1 MKKNIIVIFAIL
13 IGNLFAFAQRHE
25 IGIQLGTSNLVG
37 DIGKTKYLNP
47 FPNNLDNISNEGIPF
62 YGAIMYRMNLNP
74 YQSLRFR
81 FAYNHLQFHDKYAQ
95 EYYRQNR
102 GLSGQNSLYELSAI
116 FDYNFLP
123 VNDEQR
129 SMLSPY
135 IFGGLS
141 GLFFSNTQIT
151 AVNDFYR
158 IGGVAINPETDVV
171 PDALIENGQE
181 DFKTN
186 FTYGKSATKF
196 SVAIPFGVGL
206 KYKFNYNWAIFG
218 EFMFRPTFTDDI
230 DYSKLETSSVSMTYN
245 KDIPASANSTKSLLQ
260 TEPFLTVAKQRV
272 DDYLKS
278 RNVGNINSKDWFNTI
293 SLGISYSFGRPP
305 CYCQDK

>member
-123 VNDEQR
+123 VNKEQK

-141 GLFFSNTQIT
+141 GIVYSSSQIT
-151 AVNDFYR
+151 AANDFKR
-158 IGGVAINPETDVV
+158 DALGKAINPNTEQDFDTDFV
-171 PDALIENGQE
+171 
-181 DFKTN
+181 
-186 FTYGKSATKF
+186 YGKSASKF
-196 SVAIPFGVGL
+196 SLAIPFGVGL

>member
-1 MKKNIIVIFAIL
+1 
-13 IGNLFAFAQRHE
+13 
-25 IGIQLGTSNLVG
+25 
-37 DIGKTKYLNP
+37 
-47 FPNNLDNISNEGIPF
+47 
-62 YGAIMYRMNLNP
+62 MYRMNLNP

-123 VNDEQR
+123 VNEEQK

-141 GLFFSNTQIT
+141 GIVYSSSQIT
-151 AVNDFYR
+151 AANDFKR
-158 IGGVAINPETDVV
+158 DAFGNAINPNTEQDFVTDFV
-171 PDALIENGQE
+171 
-181 DFKTN
+181 
-186 FTYGKSATKF
+186 YGKSASKF
-196 SVAIPFGVGL
+196 SLAIPFGVGL

>member
-1 MKKNIIVIFAIL
+1 M
-13 IGNLFAFAQRHE
+13 GNLFAFAQRHE

-47 FPNNLDNISNEGIPF
+47 FPNNMDNISNDGLPF
-62 YGAIMYRMNLNP
+62 YAALMYRMNFNP

-81 FAYNHLQFHDKYAQ
+81 FAYNHVQFNDKYAQ

-102 GLSGQNSLYELSAI
+102 GYSGTNSVYELSAI

-123 VNDEQR
+123 INDEQR

-151 AVNDFYR
+151 AVNDFNR
-158 IGGVAINPETDVV
+158 DASGNPITPTSD
-171 PDALIENGQE
+171 E
-181 DFKTN
+181 DFNTN
-186 FTYGKSATKF
+186 FTYGKRATKF

-218 EFMFRPTFTDDI
+218 ELMFRATFTDAI
-230 DYSKLETSSVSMTYN
+230 DYSKMDNSDVKKTYN
-245 KDIPASANSTKSLLQ
+245 RDILASANSTKSLLQ
-260 TEPFLTVAKQRV
+260 TEPYLTVSNQRV
-272 DDYLKS
+272 EDYLKA
-278 RNVGNINSKDWFNTI
+278 REVGNINSKDWVNTI
-293 SLGISYSFGRPP
+293 SLGISYSFGRPA

>member
-1 MKKNIIVIFAIL
+1 M
-13 IGNLFAFAQRHE
+13 GNLFAFAQRHE

-47 FPNNLDNISNEGIPF
+47 FPNNMDNISNDGLPF
-62 YGAIMYRMNLNP
+62 YAALMYRMNFNP

-81 FAYNHLQFHDKYAQ
+81 FAYNHVQFNDKYAQ

-102 GLSGQNSLYELSAI
+102 GYSGTNSVYELSAI

-151 AVNDFYR
+151 AVNDFNR
-158 IGGVAINPETDVV
+158 DASGNAITPTSD
-171 PDALIENGQE
+171 Q
-181 DFKTN
+181 DFNTN

-218 EFMFRPTFTDDI
+218 ELMFRATFTDAI
-230 DYSKLETSSVSMTYN
+230 DYSKMDNSDVKKIYIR
-245 KDIPASANSTKSLLQ
+245 DANSTKSLLQ
-260 TEPFLTVAKQRV
+260 TEPYLTVSDQRV
-272 DDYLKS
+272 EDYLKA
-278 RNVGNINSKDWFNTI
+278 REVGNINSKDWVNTI
-293 SLGISYSFGRPP
+293 SLGISYSFGRPA

>member
-62 YGAIMYRMNLNP
+62 YAALMYRMNFNP

-81 FAYNHLQFHDKYAQ
+81 FAYNHVQFNDKYAQ
-95 EYYRQNR
+95 EHYRQNR
-102 GLSGQNSLYELSAI
+102 GYSGTNSVYELSAI

-151 AVNDFYR
+151 AVNDFNR
-158 IGGVAINPETDVV
+158 DASGNAITPTSD
-171 PDALIENGQE
+171 Q
-181 DFKTN
+181 DFNTN

-218 EFMFRPTFTDDI
+218 ELMFRATFTDAI
-230 DYSKLETSSVSMTYN
+230 DYSKMDNSDVKKIYIR
-245 KDIPASANSTKSLLQ
+245 DANSTKSLLQ
-260 TEPFLTVAKQRV
+260 TEPYLTVSDQRV
-272 DDYLKS
+272 EDYLKA
-278 RNVGNINSKDWFNTI
+278 REVGNINSKDWVNTI
-293 SLGISYSFGRPP
+293 SLGISYSFGRPA

>member
-47 FPNNLDNISNEGIPF
+47 FPNNLDNISNEGI

-123 VNDEQR
+123 VNEEQK

-141 GLFFSNTQIT
+141 GIVYSSSQIT
-151 AVNDFYR
+151 AANDFNR
-158 IGGVAINPETDVV
+158 DAFGDAINPNTEQDFVTDFV
-171 PDALIENGQE
+171 
-181 DFKTN
+181 
-186 FTYGKSATKF
+186 YGKSASKF
-196 SVAIPFGVGL
+196 SLAIPFGVGL

-245 KDIPASANSTKSLLQ
+245 KDILASANSTKSLLQ

>member
-1 MKKNIIVIFAIL
+1 M
-13 IGNLFAFAQRHE
+13 GNLFAFAQRHE

-47 FPNNLDNISNEGIPF
+47 FPNNMDNISNDGLPF
-62 YGAIMYRMNLNP
+62 YAALMYRMNFNP

-81 FAYNHLQFHDKYAQ
+81 FAYNHVQFNDKYAQ

-102 GLSGQNSLYELSAI
+102 GYSDTNSVYELSAI

-186 FTYGKSATKF
+186 FTYGKRATKF

-218 EFMFRPTFTDDI
+218 ELMFRATFTDAI
-230 DYSKLETSSVSMTYN
+230 DYSKMDNSDVKKIYN
-245 KDIPASANSTKSLLQ
+245 RDILASANSTKSLLQ
-260 TEPFLTVAKQRV
+260 TEPYLTVSDQRV
-272 DDYLKS
+272 EDYLKA
-278 RNVGNINSKDWFNTI
+278 REVGNINSKDWVNTI
-293 SLGISYSFGRPP
+293 SLGISYSFGRPA

>member
-1 MKKNIIVIFAIL
+1 M
-13 IGNLFAFAQRHE
+13 GNLFAFAQRHE

-47 FPNNLDNISNEGIPF
+47 FPNNMNNISNDELPF
-62 YGAIMYRMNLNP
+62 YAALMYRMNFNP

-81 FAYNHLQFHDKYAQ
+81 FAYNHVQFNDKYAQ

-102 GLSGQNSLYELSAI
+102 GYSGTNSVYELSAI

-151 AVNDFYR
+151 AVNDFNR
-158 IGGVAINPETDVV
+158 DASGNPITPTSD
-171 PDALIENGQE
+171 Q
-181 DFKTN
+181 DFNTN
-186 FTYGKSATKF
+186 FTYGKRATKF

-218 EFMFRPTFTDDI
+218 ELMFRATFTDAI
-230 DYSKLETSSVSMTYN
+230 DYSKMDNSDVKKIYN
-245 KDIPASANSTKSLLQ
+245 RDILASANSTKSLLQ
-260 TEPFLTVAKQRV
+260 TEPYLTVSNQRV
-272 DDYLKS
+272 EDYLKA
-278 RNVGNINSKDWFNTI
+278 REVGNINSKDWVNTI
-293 SLGISYSFGRPP
+293 SLGISYSFGRPA

>member
-1 MKKNIIVIFAIL
+1 M
-13 IGNLFAFAQRHE
+13 GNLFAFAQRHE

-47 FPNNLDNISNEGIPF
+47 FPNNMNNISNDGLPF
-62 YGAIMYRMNLNP
+62 YAAFMYRMNFNP

-81 FAYNHLQFHDKYAQ
+81 FAYNHVQFNDKYAQ

-102 GLSGQNSLYELSAI
+102 GYSGTNSVYELSAI

-151 AVNDFYR
+151 AVNDFNR
-158 IGGVAINPETDVV
+158 DSSGNAITPTSD
-171 PDALIENGQE
+171 E
-181 DFKTN
+181 DFNTN
-186 FTYGKSATKF
+186 FTYGKRATKF

-218 EFMFRPTFTDDI
+218 ELMFRATFTDAI
-230 DYSKLETSSVSMTYN
+230 DYSKMDNSDVKKIYN
-245 KDIPASANSTKSLLQ
+245 RDILASANSTKSLLQ
-260 TEPFLTVAKQRV
+260 TEPYLTVSDQRV
-272 DDYLKS
+272 EDYLKA
-278 RNVGNINSKDWFNTI
+278 REVGNINSKDWVNTI
-293 SLGISYSFGRPP
+293 SLGISYSFGRPA

>member
-1 MKKNIIVIFAIL
+1 M
-13 IGNLFAFAQRHE
+13 GNLFAFAQRHE

-47 FPNNLDNISNEGIPF
+47 MPNNLDNISNEGIPF
-62 YGAIMYRMNLNP
+62 YAAIMYRMNFNP

-81 FAYNHLQFHDKYAQ
+81 FAYNHVQFNDKYAQ

-102 GLSGQNSLYELSAI
+102 GYSDTNSVYELSAI

-151 AVNDFYR
+151 AVNDFNR
-158 IGGVAINPETDVV
+158 DSSGNAITPTSD
-171 PDALIENGQE
+171 E
-181 DFKTN
+181 DFNTN

-218 EFMFRPTFTDDI
+218 ELMFRATFTDAI
-230 DYSKLETSSVSMTYN
+230 DYSKLDNSDVKKIYN
-245 KDIPASANSTKSLLQ
+245 RDILASANSTKSLLQ
-260 TEPFLTVAKQRV
+260 TEPYLTVSDQRV
-272 DDYLKS
+272 EDYLKA
-278 RNVGNINSKDWFNTI
+278 REVGNINSKDWVNTI
-293 SLGISYSFGRPP
+293 SLGISYSFGRPA

>member
-1 MKKNIIVIFAIL
+1 M
-13 IGNLFAFAQRHE
+13 GNLFAFAQRHE

-47 FPNNLDNISNEGIPF
+47 FPNNMNNISNDGLPF
-62 YGAIMYRMNLNP
+62 YAALMYRMNFNP

-81 FAYNHLQFHDKYAQ
+81 FAYNHVQFNDKYAQ

-102 GLSGQNSLYELSAI
+102 GYSGTNSVYELSAI

-151 AVNDFYR
+151 AVNDFNR
-158 IGGVAINPETDVV
+158 DASGNAITPTSD
-171 PDALIENGQE
+171 Q
-181 DFKTN
+181 DFNTN

-218 EFMFRPTFTDDI
+218 ELMFRATFTDAI
-230 DYSKLETSSVSMTYN
+230 DYSKMDNSDVKKIYN
-245 KDIPASANSTKSLLQ
+245 RDANSTKSLLQ
-260 TEPFLTVAKQRV
+260 TEPYLTVSDQRV
-272 DDYLKS
+272 EDYLKA
-278 RNVGNINSKDWFNTI
+278 REVGNINSKDWVNTI
-293 SLGISYSFGRPP
+293 SLGISYSFGRPA

>member
-123 VNDEQR
+123 VNEEQK

-141 GLFFSNTQIT
+141 GIVYSSSQIT
-151 AVNDFYR
+151 AANDFKEMLLV
-158 IGGVAINPETDVV
+158 IQ
-171 PDALIENGQE
+171 LILIPSKILIPILFME
-181 DFKTN
+181 KVLVN
-186 FTYGKSATKF
+186 FH
-196 SVAIPFGVGL
+196 
-206 KYKFNYNWAIFG
+206 
-218 EFMFRPTFTDDI
+218 
-230 DYSKLETSSVSMTYN
+230 
-245 KDIPASANSTKSLLQ
+245 
-260 TEPFLTVAKQRV
+260 
-272 DDYLKS
+272 
-278 RNVGNINSKDWFNTI
+278 
-293 SLGISYSFGRPP
+293 
-305 CYCQDK
+305 

>member
-1 MKKNIIVIFAIL
+1 M
-13 IGNLFAFAQRHE
+13 GNLFAFAQRHE

-62 YGAIMYRMNLNP
+62 YGAIMYRMNFNP

-81 FAYNHLQFHDKYAQ
+81 FAYNHVQFNDKYAQ

-102 GLSGQNSLYELSAI
+102 GYSDTNSVYELSAI

-151 AVNDFYR
+151 AVNDFNR
-158 IGGVAINPETDVV
+158 DASGNAITPTSD
-171 PDALIENGQE
+171 E
-181 DFKTN
+181 DFNTN
-186 FTYGKSATKF
+186 FTYGKRATKF

-218 EFMFRPTFTDDI
+218 ELMFRATFTDAI
-230 DYSKLETSSVSMTYN
+230 DYSKMDNSDVKKIYN
-245 KDIPASANSTKSLLQ
+245 RDILASANSTKSLLQ
-260 TEPFLTVAKQRV
+260 TEPYLTVSDQRV
-272 DDYLKS
+272 EDYLKA
-278 RNVGNINSKDWFNTI
+278 REVGNINSKDWVNTI
-293 SLGISYSFGRPP
+293 SLGISYSFGRPA

>member
-47 FPNNLDNISNEGIPF
+47 FPNNLDNISNEGI

-102 GLSGQNSLYELSAI
+102 GLSGQNSVYELSAI

-123 VNDEQR
+123 
-129 SMLSPY
+129 
-135 IFGGLS
+135 
-141 GLFFSNTQIT
+141 
-151 AVNDFYR
+151 
-158 IGGVAINPETDVV
+158 
-171 PDALIENGQE
+171 
-181 DFKTN
+181 
-186 FTYGKSATKF
+186 KF
-196 SVAIPFGVGL
+196 H
-206 KYKFNYNWAIFG
+206 
-218 EFMFRPTFTDDI
+218 
-230 DYSKLETSSVSMTYN
+230 
-245 KDIPASANSTKSLLQ
+245 
-260 TEPFLTVAKQRV
+260 
-272 DDYLKS
+272 
-278 RNVGNINSKDWFNTI
+278 
-293 SLGISYSFGRPP
+293 
-305 CYCQDK
+305 

>member
-13 IGNLFAFAQRHE
+13 IGNLFAYAQRHE

-47 FPNNLDNISNEGIPF
+47 LPYNLDNISNEGIPF

-123 VNDEQR
+123 VNEEQK

-141 GLFFSNTQIT
+141 GIVYSNSQIT
-151 AVNDFYR
+151 AANDFKR
-158 IGGVAINPETDVV
+158 DAFGNAINPNTEQDFVTDFV
-171 PDALIENGQE
+171 
-181 DFKTN
+181 
-186 FTYGKSATKF
+186 YGKSASKF
-196 SVAIPFGVGL
+196 SLAIPFGVGL

-218 EFMFRPTFTDDI
+218 ELMFRPTFTDDI

>member
-151 AVNDFYR
+151 AVNDFNR
-158 IGGVAINPETDVV
+158 DASGNPITPTSD
-171 PDALIENGQE
+171 E
-181 DFKTN
+181 DFNTN
-186 FTYGKSATKF
+186 FTYGKRATKF

-218 EFMFRPTFTDDI
+218 ELMFRATFTDAI
-230 DYSKLETSSVSMTYN
+230 DYSKMDNSDVKKIYN
-245 KDIPASANSTKSLLQ
+245 RDILASANSTKSLLQ
-260 TEPFLTVAKQRV
+260 TEPYLTVSDQRV
-272 DDYLKS
+272 EDYLKA
-278 RNVGNINSKDWFNTI
+278 REVGNINSKDWVNTI
-293 SLGISYSFGRPP
+293 SLGISYSFGRPA

>member
-123 VNDEQR
+123 VNEEQK

-141 GLFFSNTQIT
+141 GIVYSSSQIT
-151 AVNDFYR
+151 AANDFKR
-158 IGGVAINPETDVV
+158 DTFGKAFKPNTEQDFVTDFV
-171 PDALIENGQE
+171 
-181 DFKTN
+181 
-186 FTYGKSATKF
+186 YGKSASKF
-196 SVAIPFGVGL
+196 SLAIPFGVGL

-245 KDIPASANSTKSLLQ
+245 KDILASANSTKSLLQ

>member
-1 MKKNIIVIFAIL
+1 M
-13 IGNLFAFAQRHE
+13 GNLFAFAQRHE

-47 FPNNLDNISNEGIPF
+47 FPNNMDNISNDGLPF
-62 YGAIMYRMNLNP
+62 YAALMYRMNFNP

-81 FAYNHLQFHDKYAQ
+81 FAYNHVQFNDKYAQ

-102 GLSGQNSLYELSAI
+102 GYSSTNSVYELSAI

-151 AVNDFYR
+151 AVNDFNR
-158 IGGVAINPETDVV
+158 DASGNAITPTSD
-171 PDALIENGQE
+171 Q
-181 DFKTN
+181 DFNTN

-218 EFMFRPTFTDDI
+218 ELMFRATFTDAI
-230 DYSKLETSSVSMTYN
+230 DYSKMDNSDVKKIYIR
-245 KDIPASANSTKSLLQ
+245 DANSTKSLLQ
-260 TEPFLTVAKQRV
+260 TEPYLTVSDQRV
-272 DDYLKS
+272 EDYLKA
-278 RNVGNINSKDWFNTI
+278 REVGNINSKDWVNTI
-293 SLGISYSFGRPP
+293 SLGISYSFGRPA

>member
-47 FPNNLDNISNEGIPF
+47 FPNNMDNISNDGIPF
-62 YGAIMYRMNLNP
+62 YAALMYRMNFNP

-81 FAYNHLQFHDKYAQ
+81 FAYNHVQFNDKYAQ

-102 GLSGQNSLYELSAI
+102 GYSGTNSVYELSAI

-158 IGGVAINPETDVV
+158 IGGVAIINPNTEQDFVTDFV
-171 PDALIENGQE
+171 
-181 DFKTN
+181 
-186 FTYGKSATKF
+186 YGKSASKF
-196 SVAIPFGVGL
+196 SLAIPFGVGL

>member
-1 MKKNIIVIFAIL
+1 M
-13 IGNLFAFAQRHE
+13 GNLFAFAQRHE

-47 FPNNLDNISNEGIPF
+47 FPNNMDNISNDGLPF
-62 YGAIMYRMNLNP
+62 YAALMYRMNFNP

-81 FAYNHLQFHDKYAQ
+81 FAYNHVQFNDKYAQ

-102 GLSGQNSLYELSAI
+102 GYSGTNSVYELSAI

-123 VNDEQR
+123 INDEQR

-151 AVNDFYR
+151 AVNDFNR
-158 IGGVAINPETDVV
+158 DASGNAITPTSD
-171 PDALIENGQE
+171 Q
-181 DFKTN
+181 DFNTN
-186 FTYGKSATKF
+186 FMYGKSATKF

-218 EFMFRPTFTDDI
+218 ELMFRATFTDAI
-230 DYSKLETSSVSMTYN
+230 DYSKMDNSDVKKTYN
-245 KDIPASANSTKSLLQ
+245 RDILASANSTKSLLQ
-260 TEPFLTVAKQRV
+260 TEPYLTVSDQRV
-272 DDYLKS
+272 EDYLKA
-278 RNVGNINSKDWFNTI
+278 REVGNINSKDWVNTI
-293 SLGISYSFGRPP
+293 SLGISYSFGRPA

>member
-1 MKKNIIVIFAIL
+1 M
-13 IGNLFAFAQRHE
+13 GNLFAFAQRHE

-47 FPNNLDNISNEGIPF
+47 FPNNMDNISNDGLPF
-62 YGAIMYRMNLNP
+62 YAALMYRMNFNP

-81 FAYNHLQFHDKYAQ
+81 FAYNHVQFNDKDAQ
-95 EYYRQNR
+95 ECYRQNR
-102 GLSGQNSLYELSAI
+102 GYSGTNSVYELSAI

-151 AVNDFYR
+151 AVNDFNR
-158 IGGVAINPETDVV
+158 DASGNPITPTSD
-171 PDALIENGQE
+171 E
-181 DFKTN
+181 DFNTN
-186 FTYGKSATKF
+186 FTYGKRATKF

-218 EFMFRPTFTDDI
+218 ELMFRATFTDAI
-230 DYSKLETSSVSMTYN
+230 DYSKMDNSDVKKTYN
-245 KDIPASANSTKSLLQ
+245 RDILASANSTKSLLQ
-260 TEPFLTVAKQRV
+260 TEPYLTVSDQRV
-272 DDYLKS
+272 EDYLKA
-278 RNVGNINSKDWFNTI
+278 REVGNINSKDWVNTI
-293 SLGISYSFGRPP
+293 SLGISYSFGRPA

>member
-62 YGAIMYRMNLNP
+62 YGAIMYRMNFNP

-81 FAYNHLQFHDKYAQ
+81 FAYNHVQFNDKYAQ

-102 GLSGQNSLYELSAI
+102 GYSDTNSVYELSAI

-151 AVNDFYR
+151 AVNDFNR
-158 IGGVAINPETDVV
+158 DASGNAITPTSD
-171 PDALIENGQE
+171 E
-181 DFKTN
+181 DFNTN
-186 FTYGKSATKF
+186 FTYGKRATKF

-218 EFMFRPTFTDDI
+218 ELMFRATFTDAI
-230 DYSKLETSSVSMTYN
+230 DYSKMDNSDVKKIYN
-245 KDIPASANSTKSLLQ
+245 RDILASANSTKSLLQ
-260 TEPFLTVAKQRV
+260 TEPYLTVSDQRV
-272 DDYLKS
+272 EDYLKA
-278 RNVGNINSKDWFNTI
+278 REVGNINSKDWVNTI
-293 SLGISYSFGRPP
+293 SLGISYSFGRPA

>member
-81 FAYNHLQFHDKYAQ
+81 FAYNHLTFNDRYAQ

-123 VNDEQR
+123 VNEEQK

-151 AVNDFYR
+151 AVNDFNR
-158 IGGVAINPETDVV
+158 DASGNAITPTSD
-171 PDALIENGQE
+171 Q
-181 DFKTN
+181 DFNTN
-186 FTYGKSATKF
+186 FMYGKSATKF

-206 KYKFNYNWAIFG
+206 KYKFNYNWALFG
-218 EFMFRPTFTDDI
+218 EMMFRPTFSDSL
-230 DYSKLETSSVSMTYN
+230 DYSVIDDKDVKVTYN
-245 KDIPASANSTKSLLQ
+245 KDILSPSGNGKSILQ
-260 TEPFLTVAKQRV
+260 DPEYKALIDAKVAKILEDRQI
-272 DDYLKS
+272 
-278 RNVGNINSKDWFNTI
+278 GNINSKDWINSVTI
-293 SLGISYSFGRPP
+293 GLTYSFGRPP
-305 CYCQDK
+305 CYCEN

>member
-123 VNDEQR
+123 VNEEQK

-151 AVNDFYR
+151 AVNDFNR
-158 IGGVAINPETDVV
+158 DASGNPITPTSD
-171 PDALIENGQE
+171 E
-181 DFKTN
+181 DFNTN

-245 KDIPASANSTKSLLQ
+245 KDILASANSTKSLLQ

-278 RNVGNINSKDWFNTI
+278 RNVGNINSKDWFNSI

>member
-1 MKKNIIVIFAIL
+1 M
-13 IGNLFAFAQRHE
+13 GNLFAFAQRHE

-81 FAYNHLQFHDKYAQ
+81 FAYNHVQFNDKYAQ

-102 GLSGQNSLYELSAI
+102 GYSDTNSVYELSAI

-151 AVNDFYR
+151 AVNDFNR
-158 IGGVAINPETDVV
+158 DASGNAITPTSD
-171 PDALIENGQE
+171 E
-181 DFKTN
+181 DFNTN
-186 FTYGKSATKF
+186 FTYGKRATKF

-218 EFMFRPTFTDDI
+218 ELMFRATFTDAI
-230 DYSKLETSSVSMTYN
+230 DYSKMDNSDVKKIYN
-245 KDIPASANSTKSLLQ
+245 RDILASANSTKSLLQ
-260 TEPFLTVAKQRV
+260 TEPYLTVSDQRV
-272 DDYLKS
+272 EDYLKA
-278 RNVGNINSKDWFNTI
+278 REVGNINSKDWVNTI
-293 SLGISYSFGRPP
+293 SLGISYSFGRPA

>member
-47 FPNNLDNISNEGIPF
+47 FPNNLDNISNEGISF

-123 VNDEQR
+123 VNEEQK

-141 GLFFSNTQIT
+141 GIVYSSSQIT
-151 AVNDFYR
+151 AANDFNR
-158 IGGVAINPETDVV
+158 DAFGDAINPNTEQDFVTDFV
-171 PDALIENGQE
+171 
-181 DFKTN
+181 
-186 FTYGKSATKF
+186 YGKSASKF
-196 SVAIPFGVGL
+196 SLAIPFGVGL

>member
-1 MKKNIIVIFAIL
+1 M
-13 IGNLFAFAQRHE
+13 GNLFAFAQRHE

-47 FPNNLDNISNEGIPF
+47 FPNNMDNISNDGLPF
-62 YGAIMYRMNLNP
+62 YAALMYRMNFNP

-81 FAYNHLQFHDKYAQ
+81 FAYNHVQFNDKYAQ

-102 GLSGQNSLYELSAI
+102 GYSGTNSVYELSAI

-151 AVNDFYR
+151 AVNDFNR
-158 IGGVAINPETDVV
+158 DASGNPITPTSD
-171 PDALIENGQE
+171 E
-181 DFKTN
+181 DFNTN
-186 FTYGKSATKF
+186 FTYGKRATKF

-218 EFMFRPTFTDDI
+218 ELMFRATFTDAI
-230 DYSKLETSSVSMTYN
+230 DYSKMDNSDVKKTYN
-245 KDIPASANSTKSLLQ
+245 RDILASANSTKSLLQ
-260 TEPFLTVAKQRV
+260 TEPYLTVSNQRIE
-272 DDYLKS
+272 DYLKA
-278 RNVGNINSKDWFNTI
+278 REVGNINSKDWVNTI
-293 SLGISYSFGRPP
+293 SLGISYSFGRPA

>member
-47 FPNNLDNISNEGIPF
+47 FPNNLDNISNEGISF

-81 FAYNHLQFHDKYAQ
+81 FAYNHLTFNDRYAQ

-123 VNDEQR
+123 VNEEQK

-141 GLFFSNTQIT
+141 GIVYSSSQIT
-151 AVNDFYR
+151 AANDFNR
-158 IGGVAINPETDVV
+158 DAFGDAINPNTEQDFVTDFV
-171 PDALIENGQE
+171 
-181 DFKTN
+181 
-186 FTYGKSATKF
+186 YGKSASKF
-196 SVAIPFGVGL
+196 SLAIPFGVGL

>member
-1 MKKNIIVIFAIL
+1 MKRNIIVFFAIL
-13 IGNLFAFAQRHE
+13 MGNLFAFAQRHE

-47 FPNNLDNISNEGIPF
+47 FPNNMDNISNDGLPF
-62 YGAIMYRMNLNP
+62 YAALMYRMNFNP

-81 FAYNHLQFHDKYAQ
+81 FAYNHVQFNDKYAQ

-102 GLSGQNSLYELSAI
+102 GYSGTNSVYELSAI

-151 AVNDFYR
+151 AVNDFNR
-158 IGGVAINPETDVV
+158 DSSGNAITPTSD
-171 PDALIENGQE
+171 E
-181 DFKTN
+181 DFNTN

-218 EFMFRPTFTDDI
+218 ELMFRATFTDAI
-230 DYSKLETSSVSMTYN
+230 DYSKM
-245 KDIPASANSTKSLLQ
+245 DNSDVKKYTIEIFWHLPIVQNLYYRQNLILRYLTK
-260 TEPFLTVAKQRV
+260 E
-272 DDYLKS
+272 LK
-278 RNVGNINSKDWFNTI
+278 II
-293 SLGISYSFGRPP
+293 
-305 CYCQDK
+305 

>member
-1 MKKNIIVIFAIL
+1 M
-13 IGNLFAFAQRHE
+13 GNLFAFAQRHE

-81 FAYNHLQFHDKYAQ
+81 FAYNHVQFNDKYAQ

-102 GLSGQNSLYELSAI
+102 GYSDTNSVYELSAI

-141 GLFFSNTQIT
+141 GFFFSNTQIT
-151 AVNDFYR
+151 AVNDFNR
-158 IGGVAINPETDVV
+158 DASGNAITPTSD
-171 PDALIENGQE
+171 E
-181 DFKTN
+181 DFNTN
-186 FTYGKSATKF
+186 FTYGKRATKF

-218 EFMFRPTFTDDI
+218 ELMFRATFTDAI
-230 DYSKLETSSVSMTYN
+230 DYSKMDNSDVKKIYN
-245 KDIPASANSTKSLLQ
+245 RDILASANSTKSLLQ
-260 TEPFLTVAKQRV
+260 TEPYLTVSDQRV
-272 DDYLKS
+272 EDYLKA
-278 RNVGNINSKDWFNTI
+278 REVGNINSKDWVNTI
-293 SLGISYSFGRPP
+293 SLGISYSFGRPA